1 MINPSWRSC
10 GDYQLPV
17 TLRDCVIQ
25 QNKMK
30 GNLEIL
36 LKSHTKIEK
45 SFEISDPKTAGS
57 FVLQLDK
64 LSSLAEYTR
73 VTIRA
78 TVIRVHESQK
88 VGEKKIMK
96 QDITIADPTATAT
109 ITLWDKDVGVLEPNC
124 SYKFNRLETRSYM
137 GKAHLSFPSTVSFDK
152 IDPIDGLCT
161 SDCASSACIIDLE
174 TYYACNKA
182 NGVCDNC
189 NITQKLTSK
198 QTARLIIKSG
208 AANVTFDEAIKEIAQ
223 CNTSEVSAQELL
235 FAPAFE
241 INFMSFH
248 ASKLPLI

>member
-1 MINPSWRSC
+1 MVGFDKSKLEKLRPYC
-10 GDYQLPV
+10 DYQLPV

-36 LKSHTKIEK
+36 LHTKIEK

-57 FVLQLDK
+57 FVLQLFK

-109 ITLWDKDVGVLEPNC
+109 ITLWDKDVGFLSPTAHI
-124 SYKFNRLETRSYM
+124 RLETRSYM
-137 GKAHLSFPSTVSFDK
+137 GKAYLSFPSTVSFDK

-161 SDCASSACIIDLE
+161 SDCASSACIE

-182 NGVCDNC
+182 VTPNGVCD
-189 NITQKLTSK
+189 ITQKLTSK
-198 QTARLIIKSG
+198 QTARLIISSKG
-208 AANVTFDEAIKEIAQ
+208 HFKEAIKD
-223 CNTSEVSAQELL
+223 SEVSAQELL
-235 FAPAFE
+235 FAPAFDCSY
-241 INFMSFH
+241 NKFH
-248 ASKLPLI
+248 VISRK

>member
-1 MINPSWRSC
+1 MLSPLQPSRYFHGELTDGDAIIRVVKSKLEKLRPYC
-10 GDYQLPV
+10 DYQLPV

-36 LKSHTKIEK
+36 LKSHTRIEK
-45 SFEISDPKTAGS
+45 STVSFEISDPKTAGS

-109 ITLWDKDVGVLEPNC
+109 ITLWDKDVGVLEPKC
-124 SYKFNRLETRSYM
+124 S
-137 GKAHLSFPSTVSFDK
+137 
-152 IDPIDGLCT
+152 
-161 SDCASSACIIDLE
+161 
-174 TYYACNKA
+174 
-182 NGVCDNC
+182 
-189 NITQKLTSK
+189 
-198 QTARLIIKSG
+198 SG
-208 AANVTFDEAIKEIAQ
+208 
-223 CNTSEVSAQELL
+223 
-235 FAPAFE
+235 
-241 INFMSFH
+241 
-248 ASKLPLI
+248 